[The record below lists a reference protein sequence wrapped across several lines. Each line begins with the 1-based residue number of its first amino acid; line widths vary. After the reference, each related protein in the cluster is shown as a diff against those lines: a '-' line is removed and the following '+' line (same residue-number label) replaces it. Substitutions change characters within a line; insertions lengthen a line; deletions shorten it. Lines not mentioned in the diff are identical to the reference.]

1 MQIQNAKIDRY
12 IKKKDFNVR
21 NTIPILLNST
31 VASVLE
37 VNLFNLFVH
46 VRFGKD
52 NQRPYSK
59 KNFLVLQCEE
69 ITSAFLLF
77 KHCLDIIGRIVFN
90 HCDKYLL
97 PLISNNVYS
106 KNGLRKVKEVFYIS
120 AVKLIRRLVITTCQN
135 ANFQTFIGCYNTY
148 ENGVH

>member
-12 IKKKDFNVR
+12 IKKKIFNVR
-21 NTIPILLNST
+21 NTIPILLSST

-59 KNFLVLQCEE
+59 KKFLVLQYEE
-69 ITSAFLLF
+69 ITSTFLLF
-77 KHCLDIIGRIVFN
+77 QHCLDISGRIVFN

>member
-1 MQIQNAKIDRY
+1 M
-12 IKKKDFNVR
+12 
-21 NTIPILLNST
+21 LNST

-52 NQRPYSK
+52 NPRPYSK
-59 KNFLVLQCEE
+59 KNFLVLQYEE

-120 AVKLIRRLVITTCQN
+120 AVKLIRRLVITTCQD
-135 ANFQTFIGCYNTY
+135 ANY